1 MKVVL
6 VTGGSEGIGRA
17 IAQKFAK
24 ADYRVAIA
32 ARTPEK
38 LVEAASELKMQSAN
52 PVMPIPTDVRDPDQ
66 VKQLVEKVIAE
77 FGQLDV
83 LVNNAGLYSSGPTEA
98 FSLEDWHEVIDTNL
112 WGYIHTIHAVL
123 PYFVAQRS
131 GAIVNIC
138 SIAGKVPMP
147 YQTIYTTSK
156 HAISGLSQSLH
167 AELAPKGIHVC
178 AIYPNIIR
186 TDFPEK
192 AVLRGSTPEDK
203 EARYK
208 QLEQTLSVPF
218 VEKPD
223 DVANAV
229 WQALNNQESD
239 RVPGSAK
246 LLNGM
251 NSVMPQ
257 LTQWMLQTVF
267 KNKDINR
274 DINR

>member
-1 MKVVL
+1 MKVAL
-6 VTGGSEGIGRA
+6 ITGGSEGIGRA
-17 IAQKFAK
+17 IARKFAK

-38 LVEAASELKMQSAN
+38 LVETASELKTAFAT
-52 PVMPIPTDVRDPDQ
+52 PVLPIPTDVRDPEQ
-66 VKQLVEKVIAE
+66 VKQLVEQVIAE

-83 LVNNAGLYSSGPTEA
+83 LVNNAGLYSSGPTEL

-112 WGYIHTIHAVL
+112 WGYIHTIHAAL
-123 PYFVAQRS
+123 PYFVAQQS
-131 GAIVNIC
+131 GAIANIC

-178 AIYPNIIR
+178 AIYPNIID
-186 TDFPEK
+186 TTFPKK
-192 AVLRGSTPEDK
+192 AVIRGSTPEDK
-203 EARYK
+203 AARYQ
-208 QLEQTLSVPF
+208 QLETTLSVPF
-218 VEKPD
+218 VEKPE

-229 WQALNNQESD
+229 WQALAERDSD
-239 RVPGSAK
+239 HTPGSAK

-251 NSVMPQ
+251 NSVFPQ
-257 LTQWMLQTVF
+257 LTQWMLQNIF
-267 KNKDINR
+267 KNKDVNR
-274 DINR
+274 

>member
-1 MKVVL
+1 MKVAL
-6 VTGGSEGIGRA
+6 VTGGSAGIGRA
-17 IAQKFAK
+17 IAQRFAD

-38 LVEAASELKMQSAN
+38 LVEAASTIKTESVT
-52 PVMPIPTDVRDPDQ
+52 PVMPIPTDVRDPEQ
-66 VKQLVEKVIAE
+66 VQQAVEQVISE

-83 LVNNAGLYSSGPTEA
+83 LVNNAGLYAAGPTEE
-98 FSLEDWHEVIDTNL
+98 FTLDDWHEVLDTNL

-123 PYFVAQRS
+123 PHFVAQKS

-147 YQTIYTTSK
+147 YQTPYTTSK
-156 HAISGLSQSLH
+156 HAIAGLSQSLA

-186 TDFPEK
+186 TNFPK
-192 AVLRGSTPEDK
+192 AAVIKGSTPDDK
-203 EARYK
+203 DARYQ
-208 QLEQTLSVPF
+208 QLEQTLSMPF
-218 VEKPD
+218 IEKPE

-229 WQALNNQESD
+229 WQALNHKNSEQ
-239 RVPGSAK
+239 VPGSAK

-251 NSVMPQ
+251 QAALPQ
-257 LTQWMLQTVF
+257 LTQWMLRTVF
-267 KNKDINR
+267 KNKDKNV
-274 DINR
+274 

>member
-1 MKVVL
+1 MKVAL
-6 VTGGSEGIGRA
+6 ITGGSEGIGRA
-17 IAQKFAK
+17 IAARFAQE
-24 ADYRVAIA
+24 ADYRIAIA

-38 LVEAASELKMQSAN
+38 LVEAASQLKTQSAT
-52 PVMPIPTDVRDPDQ
+52 PVMPIPTDVRDSEQVRQAVDQ
-66 VKQLVEKVIAE
+66 VLTE

-83 LVNNAGLYSSGPTEA
+83 LVNNAGLYSSGPTET
-98 FSLEDWHEVIDTNL
+98 FSLEDWHKVIDTNL

-123 PYFVAQRS
+123 PHFVAQQS

-156 HAISGLSQSLH
+156 YAISGLSQSLS

-178 AIYPNIIR
+178 AIYPNIIQ

-192 AVLRGSTPEDK
+192 AVLKGSTSEDK
-203 EARYK
+203 MARYQ
-208 QLEQTLSVPF
+208 QLEQTLSMLF
-218 VEKPD
+218 IEKPE

-229 WQALNNQESD
+229 WQALQKED
-239 RVPGSAK
+239 RERVPGSAK

-251 NSVMPQ
+251 QSALPG
-257 LTQWMLQTVF
+257 LTQWMLQAIF

-274 DINR
+274 